1 MNDSLD
7 QDDLDSPTIS
17 PQRRRY
23 LEYCE
28 ENPSDEEC
36 RLYEC

>member
-1 MNDSLD
+1 MSDSLE
-7 QDDLDSPTIS
+7 QEDLDSTTIS